1 MHKGYRI
8 LFFFLIVLL
17 LQTFPYEKVDAAREL
32 CTSDVLS
39 EMRAKAYKTTFSY
52 ELKFDSENVAY
63 FEISYANLSE
73 GIEIRYGENVY
84 SYDEKNPTG
93 TIKTSFPN
101 TGETYDIGLYAEY
114 GYPCVGEL
122 LYTKKVTLPKY
133 NKYSELEDCIEYEE
147 FPLCN
152 KWYSGEIENEDYFYS
167 KLEEY
172 VRSLIPEEEEEEE
185 KKEESFIQK
194 LVRLYIEN
202 LMITLPL
209 TLLLVAVIVIIII
222 RRMIR
227 KKNRVKIGI

>member
-152 KWYSGEIENEDYFYS
+152 KWYKGEIENEDYFYE
-167 KLEEY
+167 KLNEY
-172 VRSLIPEEEEEEE
+172 IDSLKEIVEE
-185 KKEESFIQK
+185 KQIKKKETLIQK
-194 LVRLYIEN
+194 ILRLYVEN
-202 LMITLPL
+202 LIITLPMTIL
-209 TLLLVAVIVIIII
+209 IFIFILFKVIKNII
-222 RRMIR
+222 RKR
-227 KKNRVKIGI
+227 NRIKIDI

>member
-133 NKYSELEDCIEYEE
+133 NKYSELEPCIEYEE

-152 KWYSGEIENEDYFYS
+152 KWYKGEIENEDYFYA
-167 KLEEY
+167 KLNEY
-172 VRSLIPEEEEEEE
+172 IDSLKEIVEE
-185 KKEESFIQK
+185 KPIIKKETLIQK
-194 LVRLYIEN
+194 ILRLYVEN
-202 LMITLPL
+202 LIITLPMTIL
-209 TLLLVAVIVIIII
+209 IFIFILFKVIKNII
-222 RRMIR
+222 RKR
-227 KKNRVKIGI
+227 NRIKIDI